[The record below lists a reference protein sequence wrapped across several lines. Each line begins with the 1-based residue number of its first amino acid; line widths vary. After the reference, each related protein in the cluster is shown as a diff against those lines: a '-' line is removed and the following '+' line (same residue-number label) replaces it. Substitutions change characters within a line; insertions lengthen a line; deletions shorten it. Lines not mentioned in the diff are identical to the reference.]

1 MTIRFTR
8 ILALLMCTSMLMLSS
23 CSGRKIKTE
32 EVDYPVP
39 VFDISASE
47 DGILYKDQLLYYF
60 DYENKTAIPFCAQPN
75 CMHDTEDCPALNHYD
90 AYLIVDKKLYAFEPT
105 SNKQIDED
113 TWHEQANL
121 IMADIG
127 GTNKKVLATFDGN
140 LMFTGAPPRDSN
152 IYYYKNSIYFVTS
165 SLEIKEGISTNY
177 SIWYAYC
184 YDIHK
189 NTLTKLGEL
198 CSGYNSL
205 VWVQGMIEDKLYYYA
220 HFSDKDVDYKDYIN
234 EDDFFAELDKY
245 LKEENSYLDLLTGEI
260 HDSDLPNVTYESRIF
275 AGYYFYN
282 NDKNEFIARRL
293 KDNIEIK
300 VFGKPCSYYYWA
312 GDRLMFF
319 IDEPSAEKSDFEW
332 ESSIYYWIPNT
343 NKIEQIPNRTDG
355 IIFSPFIMKDE
366 YFYGIA
372 TYPEEQGIPY
382 LSYAKIEDLTEKD
395 YEITKVE

>member
-1 MTIRFTR
+1 
-8 ILALLMCTSMLMLSS
+8 
-23 CSGRKIKTE
+23 
-32 EVDYPVP
+32 
-39 VFDISASE
+39 
-47 DGILYKDQLLYYF
+47 
-60 DYENKTAIPFCAQPN
+60 
-75 CMHDTEDCPALNHYD
+75 
-90 AYLIVDKKLYAFEPT
+90 
-105 SNKQIDED
+105 
-113 TWHEQANL
+113 
-121 IMADIG
+121 MADIG
-127 GTNKKVLATFDGN
+127 GTNKKVLAIFDGN

-205 VWVQGMIEDKLYYYA
+205 VKVQGMIEDKLYYYA

-300 VFGKPCSYYYWA
+300 IFEEPCSYYYWA

-319 IDEPSAEKSDFEW
+319 IDDTSAEKSDFEW

-372 TYPEEQGIPY
+372 IYPEEQGIPY